1 MRLAALSNVQ
11 LQPWTNWTTL
21 GPPLLRPLAA
31 CPGGQLIQ
39 PPMMNWRSADEW
51 CTVVRAFRRCD
62 TTFWMQGSS
71 RPEIPIWALTATRL
85 TIRRSAFVVDAWRPA
100 LTKIGYLAVAQRL
113 SPCFVAFREA
123 YEELT
128 RLFPRGNFVWLP
140 FGVDT
145 EVFRSCHAERDIFA
159 YWMGRRSPE
168 LHEALIRYCAER
180 QLVYRYTIR
189 PGEFANPRQLGAL
202 VGRCKYFVVTPPD
215 IDNPSRTGGFSPLV
229 MRYFEGL
236 AAGARLLGVCPKS
249 GEFEDLVPR
258 KALCEVRADGSD
270 LAEKLDRDIGDA
282 RAWDAVEQAGTL
294 VRSKHSWSSRARQI
308 FQILSTP

>member
-1 MRLAALSNVQ
+1 MRLAALSNMK

-31 CPGGQLIQ
+31 HPGGQLIE
-39 PPMMNWRSADEW
+39 PPTINWRLASEW
-51 CTVVRAFRRCD
+51 SRTVRAFRQCD

-71 RPEIPIWALTATRL
+71 RPEIPIWALSAMRP

-113 SPCFVAFREA
+113 SPCFIAFREA
-123 YEELT
+123 YDELSH
-128 RLFPRGNFVWLP
+128 RFPRGNFVWMP

-145 EVFRSCHAERDIFA
+145 EVFCNSHAERDIFA
-159 YWMGRRSPE
+159 YWMGRRSTE
-168 LHEALIRYCAER
+168 LHEALIRYCADR
-180 QLVYRYTIR
+180 QLVYRYTSK
-189 PGEFANPRQLGAL
+189 PGEFANSYELGAL
-202 VGRCKYFVVTPPD
+202 VARCKYFVVTPPD

-236 AAGARLLGVCPKS
+236 AAGARLLGVRPRS
-249 GEFEDLVPR
+249 GEFEDLIPR

-270 LAEKLDRDIGDA
+270 LAEALDRDMIDDQ
-282 RAWDAVEQAGTL
+282 AWDAVEQAGNL
-294 VRSKHSWSSRARQI
+294 IRAKHSWSNRARQI
-308 FQILSTP
+308 FQILSAS